1 MMYFLK
7 LIWEKKFLVGI
18 IISGL
23 ITYALSFFELKNAEG
38 QYNYNPVL
46 GILTLLIVILGYIV
60 NIYRFRDLKFA
71 FSASFKD
78 AKISKLIFIQYSLSI
93 VINLL
98 LIIFGLEMLGVEIF
112 VETSPSGSVVALGM
126 LLMIVSL
133 VLLAVEML
141 HFDKTLFKAKKL
153 SRLNGSLSDF
163 MLLVCTSWS
172 IAIIWTKNNFIVDV
186 SNSSI
191 FASIFNFAGISLLYF
206 LLCLPVHRVYYL
218 QLELENINQTNRSL
232 LIVGNMISV
241 VFGAILP
248 CVKW

>member
-1 MMYFLK
+1 MMCFLK

-78 AKISKLIFIQYSLSI
+78 AKISKLVFIQYSLSI

-141 HFDKTLFKAKKL
+141 HFDKTLFNAKKL

-206 LLCLPVHRVYYL
+206 LLCLPVHRAYYL

>member
-1 MMYFLK
+1 MYFLK

-23 ITYALSFFELKNAEG
+23 ITYALSVFELKNAEG

-78 AKISKLIFIQYSLSI
+78 AKISKLVFIQYSLSI

-112 VETSPSGSVVALGM
+112 VEKSPSGSAVALGM

-153 SRLNGSLSDF
+153 SRLNGSLSEIS
-163 MLLVCTSWS
+163 LLVCTSWP

-191 FASIFNFAGISLLYF
+191 FSSIFNFAGISLLYF
-206 LLCLPVHRVYYL
+206 LLCLPVHRAYYL
-218 QLELENINQTNRSL
+218 QLNLENSNQTNRSL
-232 LIVGNMISV
+232 LIIGNMISV